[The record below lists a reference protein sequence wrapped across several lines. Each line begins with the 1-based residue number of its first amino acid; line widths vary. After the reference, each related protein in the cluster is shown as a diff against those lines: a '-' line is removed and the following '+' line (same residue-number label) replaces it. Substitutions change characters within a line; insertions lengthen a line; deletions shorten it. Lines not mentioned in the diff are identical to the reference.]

1 MSFNIRDAE
10 KVGLEGDAAR
20 TYYALRRRNPLT
32 LDELAFHANIQRDK
46 ILGVAKALERA
57 KLLELSHVVI
67 CQITDN
73 VMTISKALQR
83 K

>member
-1 MSFNIRDAE
+1 MSFDSRKAE
-10 KVGLEGDAAR
+10 ELGLEGDAAKAYH
-20 TYYALRRRNPLT
+20 TLQRRNPLT
-32 LDELAFHANIQRDK
+32 LDELAFHANIQRHK
-46 ILGVAKALERA
+46 ILSVAKELERA

-67 CQITDN
+67 CQISDN

>member
-1 MSFNIRDAE
+1 MSFNIRDAD

-20 TYYALRRRNPLT
+20 AYYALQRRNLLT
-32 LDELAFHANIQRDK
+32 LDELASHANIQRDK
-46 ILGVAKALERA
+46 ILGVAKELERA